1 MTSQP
6 GNLEPAPFFVMR
18 TPLLAF
24 EEWIAWSEGLP
35 GDPQAER
42 GLLWARLRNVF
53 ARPICRQAMFFAAPR
68 VEAELARLDET
79 GEMPDDKL
87 LRTLV
92 RYFARMTGRT
102 TPFGLFAGC
111 SLGRVGPPFALR
123 IEATKQYRCFTTLDV
138 GHLLGMTEP
147 VRVASRSARTLWVRA
162 NPSLYRIGERLRFVE
177 GRTDPISFARAYHL
191 SAVDATDVIE
201 TVLRLAAEPIPLG
214 KLAEQLCGIQAGISF
229 DEAFDFTVLL
239 LQEQVLV
246 DNLEPA
252 VTGEEPLRDVIAR
265 LAPVQHPQ
273 AQQLHGVLSDIERD
287 LRALDSHGIGTT
299 PAQFRELLPRLSRSG
314 TSSDGDRIF
323 QTDLFKPAAQAALSG
338 EIADRKPA
346 DIGTAPR
353 ILGSL
358 PRGLPTKIRRL

>member
-1 MTSQP
+1 M
-6 GNLEPAPFFVMR
+6 
-18 TPLLAF
+18 
-24 EEWIAWSEGLP
+24 
-35 GDPQAER
+35 
-42 GLLWARLRNVF
+42 
-53 ARPICRQAMFFAAPR
+53 
-68 VEAELARLDET
+68 
-79 GEMPDDKL
+79 
-87 LRTLV
+87 
-92 RYFARMTGRT
+92 
-102 TPFGLFAGC
+102 
-111 SLGRVGPPFALR
+111 
-123 IEATKQYRCFTTLDV
+123 
-138 GHLLGMTEP
+138 
-147 VRVASRSARTLWVRA
+147 RA

-201 TVLRLAAEPIPLG
+201 TVLRLAAKPIPLG
-214 KLAEQLCGIQAGISF
+214 KLAEQLCGIESGISF

-287 LRALDSHGIGTT
+287 LRALDSHGIGMA

-338 EIADRKPA
+338 EIADRICDA
-346 DIGTAPR
+346 ALLLNRLTSAPR
-353 ILGSL
+353 LEFLGSL
-358 PRGLPTKIRRL
+358 PRGLPTKI